1 MGIQKSIIVYL
12 THLTVYYTILKI
24 IYFKNYSMDK
34 ISDNA
39 IQFFLSMTIFVFGWY
54 KISKFI

>member
-12 THLTVYYTILKI
+12 THLTVYYMILKI

>member
-12 THLTVYYTILKI
+12 THLTVYYMILKI

-39 IQFFLSMTIFVFGWY
+39 IQFFLSMTIFVFG
-54 KISKFI
+54 

>member
-12 THLTVYYTILKI
+12 IHLTVYYTILKI